1 MRKYL
6 LVLILIV
13 SGILCFSLMIGGLN
27 VGDFKLI
34 KSYDEVASISAEKKQ
49 IVTELKQTNG
59 TEFVSKNTALSS
71 AVNAYKNKKA
81 QYEQLVSDGEIKQTN
96 PYSSMDLYD
105 IDFLWT
111 TIGLYATQNKVTLQF
126 DVSKNS
132 SAAVISNEYVMCD
145 LNFTVTGEYIPI
157 TDFIYSIENDD
168 KLNFQISDFVM
179 EKGGQNLQATF
190 VVKEVP
196 INSETLSS
204 VPTTAVSG
212 YTELTT
218 GN

>member
-6 LVLILIV
+6 LILILII
-13 SGILCFSLMIGGLN
+13 SGILCFSLMIGGLS
-27 VGDFKLI
+27 VGNLKLI

-49 IVTELKQTNG
+49 IITELKQTNA

-71 AVNAYKNKKA
+71 AVQAYKNKKA
-81 QYEQLVSDGEIKQTN
+81 QYEKLVSEGEIKETN

-111 TIGLYATQNKVTLQF
+111 TIGLYATKNNVTLQF

-132 SAAVISNEYVMCD
+132 NATIISNEYVMCD

-168 KLNFQISDFVM
+168 KLNFQISNFVM